1 MKEAISKPVILKQ
14 TNSLNL
20 SWRDERYHR
29 FYAVVDR
36 LVNELQDHVWAKTG
50 KPKRRLKGDRLE

>member
-1 MKEAISKPVILKQ
+1 LKEAISKPVILKQ
-14 TNSLNL
+14 ADSLNL

-36 LVNELQDHVWAKTG
+36 LETKIRLLQE
-50 KPKRRLKGDRLE
+50 PE